1 MTVRDLL
8 NRIDSRELSE
18 WQAFFSIEPMPE
30 QRADYRS
37 GVIASVIANTNRG
50 KNAKPFEPKDFIP
63 DYDKEPKKEDPKAVK
78 RKVKDTFQT
87 IITRQKKKKKKHG

>member
-1 MTVRDLL
+1 MTVRELL
-8 NRIDSRELSE
+8 GRIDSREFSE

-37 GVIASVIANTNRG
+37 GVIASVIANTNRA
-50 KNAKPFEPKDFIP
+50 KNAKPFEPKNFIP
-63 DYDKEPKKEDPKAVK
+63 DYDQTEKKEDPKTIK

-87 IITRQKKKKKKHG
+87 LMTRQKKKKRK